1 MLDYPLPQVA
11 GRLSSIT
18 FHSPAEAWSA
28 YPVVSIYLAQGG
40 QISEDLQDFIDGLP
54 ESGTIASHDPFH
66 DRMHMG
72 GPEATRRN
80 ATHLHIVSSAFT
92 TARTATP
99 FLRELARQGYILPAD
114 VDAIALAFFRPRTVS
129 AATPRPR
136 PSLAAWLGIRR
147 AGI

>member
-1 MLDYPLPQVA
+1 MFDYPLPQVA

-40 QISEDLQDFIDGLP
+40 QISEDLQDFIDRLP
-54 ESGTIASHDPFH
+54 ESETIASHHPFH
-66 DRMHMG
+66 DRVHLG
-72 GPEATRRN
+72 GSDATRRN

-92 TARTATP
+92 TTRTAMP

-114 VDAIALAFFRPRTVS
+114 VDAIAVAFFRPRTVS
-129 AATPRPR
+129 AAAPRSR
-136 PSLAAWLGIRR
+136 AGLAAWLGFRR
-147 AGI
+147 AGV